1 MSIPS
6 LGHAGRS
13 LVLWVVG
20 RGSWRLVVAVI
31 VAVAVVI
38 CMGRSVPIYVE
49 GVVVVAWGFAGKRP
63 VGLGR
68 SNLR

>member
-1 MSIPS
+1 M
-6 LGHAGRS
+6 
-13 LVLWVVG
+13 V
-20 RGSWRLVVAVI
+20 VI

-38 CMGRSVPIYVE
+38 IMGRSVPIYVE